1 MKFFA
6 KFVPVL
12 SLFLASAVHA
22 IPMLEIDVDTSMAG
36 VQTNRIVAVGAVFD
50 VEIRITGVTNLFAYD
65 IGIQHNDSVL
75 DATGVTEGPFLA
87 SNGDPTF
94 FLGDDSSNPVNA
106 LSTLIGIVPEVSGDG
121 VLFTIQY
128 SALASGL
135 SPLVFLVA
143 DLSDGQLP
151 EPNSIEVAT
160 NTSTIRVQSVP
171 LPSTLVLLSAGL
183 AVIVGWRRRDR

>member
-6 KFVPVL
+6 KIVPVL
-12 SLFLASAVHA
+12 SLFLASTVHA
-22 IPMLEIDVDTSMAG
+22 IPMLEIDVDTSTAG
-36 VQTNRIVAVGAVFD
+36 VQTDRIVAIGAVFD

-65 IGIQHNDSVL
+65 IGIQHNAAVL
-75 DATGVTEGPFLA
+75 DGTGVTEGPFLA

-106 LSTLIGIVPEVSGDG
+106 LATLIGLVPEVSGDG

-128 SALASGL
+128 TALASGVSSL
-135 SPLVFLVA
+135 QFIVA

-151 EPNSIEVAT
+151 EPNPIEVQT
-160 NTSTIRVQSVP
+160 NGARIRVQGVP
-171 LPSTLVLLSAGL
+171 LPSTLMLLSAGL
-183 AVIVGWRRRDR
+183 AVIAGLHRRDR